1 MNELTF
7 VSRRHLLRLW
17 LRDPEYEWTK
27 PKELKERFDRVYA
40 DITVENSVFPL
51 EATIRSSNV
60 AT

>member
-1 MNELTF
+1 ML
-7 VSRRHLLRLW
+7 VCRRHLLRLW

-27 PKELKERFDRVYA
+27 TKGLKERFDRVYA
-40 DITVENSVFPL
+40 GVTVENSVFPL